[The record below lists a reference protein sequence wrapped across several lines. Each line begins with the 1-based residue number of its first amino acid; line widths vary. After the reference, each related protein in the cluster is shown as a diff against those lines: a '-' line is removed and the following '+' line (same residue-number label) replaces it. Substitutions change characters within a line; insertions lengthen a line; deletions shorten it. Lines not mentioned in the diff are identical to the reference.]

1 MKFHHQEA
9 ELDGS
14 GILCCPSCHATWLHQ
29 RNTTIFV
36 RQEDAKTTTV
46 VAQNGDT
53 AQVAK
58 FPSADTCNPSARR
71 HGLTIEFECESCHG
85 DTGDGKENTLP
96 PFQLAIFQHKGSTYV
111 EWV

>member
-1 MKFHHQEA
+1 MKFNMQEA

-14 GILCCPSCHATWLHQ
+14 GVLWCPRCRENYLHQ
-29 RNTTIFV
+29 TNTTIFV

-46 VAQNGDT
+46 IAQNGDT

-58 FPSADTCNPSARR
+58 FPSTDTCNPSPRR
-71 HGLTIEFECESCHG
+71 NGLTIEFECEMCHG
-85 DTGDGKENTLP
+85 ELEGGKENTLS
-96 PFQLAIFQHKGSTYV
+96 PFQLAIFQHKGNTYV